1 MEECTTVTVQADQ
14 TLDLGFETVGNATLI
29 VHDGAPVLATDP
41 WLSGSAYFGSWGLTH
56 EIPEAQLAS
65 IRSSGH
71 VWISHGHP
79 DHLSWPSLQTLT
91 HAKILLPDHLG
102 GRIFRALADEGF
114 DVAIAPDREWMQ
126 LSPRVRVM
134 SISDIYQDAV
144 LLVDLDGVLVI
155 NANDATD
162 HGWGRTVRKAAKAA
176 RTVFLLALSGYGDAD
191 MINYFTPTGER
202 IPPRAAR
209 REPPGPAILERMKQF
224 HAQYFVPFASHHRYE
239 RTDSAWAN
247 DFTTKLGDYAIGF
260 EGDARHT
267 LLPAFIRYDCQ
278 TGNVTRLDP
287 PARAPLRMEP
297 EAFGD
302 DWDELLTDDDVETL
316 RRYFGAITSLRDV
329 VDTVTFRVGGEDH
342 EIPIAPADG
351 QHCGRRIV
359 FEVPRGS
366 LMTAVRLEI
375 FDDLLIGN
383 YMRTTLLGEWETKT
397 LRPDFTAYVAKYADN
412 GEARTPGA
420 VAAYLS
426 TYRRRAPI
434 DTVSY
439 RMLTAYRT
447 SMAKLGRK
455 TNELVRPGS
464 FAHRVGSRIYRRIK
478 V

>member
-1 MEECTTVTVQADQ
+1 MTAQADQ

-29 VHDGAPVLATDP
+29 VHDGAPLLVTDP
-41 WLSGSAYFGSWGLTH
+41 WLSGPAYFGSWGLTH
-56 EIPEAQLAS
+56 EIPEAQLEA
-65 IRSSGH
+65 IRSCDFIW
-71 VWISHGHP
+71 VSHGHP
-79 DHLSWPSLQTLT
+79 DHLSWPSLQTL
-91 HAKILLPDHLG
+91 ADRKILLPDHLG
-102 GRIFRALADEGF
+102 GRIFRTLADDGF
-114 DVAIAPDREWMQ
+114 DVAIAPDRQWMQ

-162 HGWGRTVRKAAKAA
+162 HGWGRTVRKAAKAS
-176 RTVFLLALSGYGDAD
+176 RTAFLLALSGFGDAD
-191 MINYFTPTGER
+191 MINYFTPSGER

-209 REPPGPAILERMKQF
+209 KEPPGPAILERMKQLR
-224 HAQYFVPFASHHRYE
+224 AQYFVPFASHHRYE

-247 DFTTKLGDYAIGF
+247 EFTTKLSDYAIGF
-260 EGDARHT
+260 EADAAHT
-267 LLPAFIRYDCQ
+267 LLPAFVRYDCR
-278 TGNVTRLDP
+278 TDVVTRLDP
-287 PARAPLRMEP
+287 PARAPVRSEP

-302 DWDELLTDDDVETL
+302 DWDERLTDDDVAVL

-329 VDTVTFRVGGEDH
+329 CDTVTFRVGGEDH
-342 EIPIAPADG
+342 EVPIAPAG
-351 QHCGRRIV
+351 GHRCGRTVV

-383 YMRTTLLGEWETKT
+383 YMRTTLLGDWGTKT
-397 LRPDFTAYVAKYADN
+397 LRPDFTASVAKFADN
-412 GEARTPGA
+412 GEARTPDA

-426 TYRRRAPI
+426 TYRRRAPL
-434 DTVSY
+434 DSAAY
-439 RMLTAYRT
+439 RTLSVYRT

-455 TNELVRPGS
+455 TNELVRPSS